1 MIRPVLAIA
10 SLTLAAPAAAG
21 TWRATAELAGEV
33 DSNVTR
39 AEQGGQGA
47 PEGAALLRGGGEVA
61 GAGASRW
68 GRWALR
74 GGADLRAVGDRSIAG
89 EDLAALSGELRGDR
103 AVGERPVRVGVRA
116 GAYDV
121 VGLDGDA
128 ARAFRWMFG
137 EASLVLEDGT
147 RRAALSL
154 GVRDFSYKPEPRLDW
169 RGPTMALALSSE
181 AWRGGDVDAPTTL
194 EVFAQAGL
202 EVRGY
207 DARSFADACPPGQP
221 PTSECLS
228 TVGEERHDLHHRV
241 VAGVTYT
248 GERVYAAD
256 YELTVNHSSSHR
268 ESWVRHRVTVAATS
282 GLPFGLLGTLR
293 ASVQVD
299 QYLDP
304 LAIPDDTR
312 PQSVTSID
320 DDNRSSVSV
329 LLARRLGA
337 HWTAEARWAFWT
349 DALADDDLE
358 FRRHLVS
365 LGVTWTSG

>member
-1 MIRPVLAIA
+1 MIRAALALL
-10 SLTLAAPAAAG
+10 SLGVAAPAAAG

-39 AEQGGQGA
+39 AEQGGEGA
-47 PEGAALLRGGGEVA
+47 PVGAALVRGGGEIA
-61 GAGASRW
+61 GAGATGW
-68 GRWALR
+68 GRWSLR
-74 GGADLRAVGDRSIAG
+74 GGADLRVVGDGAIVG
-89 EDLAALSGELRGDR
+89 EDLAALTGELRGDR
-103 AVGERPVRVGVRA
+103 AVGDRPVRLGVRA

-128 ARAFRWMFG
+128 ARAFRWMFA
-137 EASLVLEDGT
+137 ETSLVLADGT
-147 RRAALSL
+147 RRAALSI
-154 GVRDFSYKPEPRLDW
+154 GVRDFTYKPEPRLDW
-169 RGPTMALALSSE
+169 RGPTLALALSSE
-181 AWRGGDVDAPTTL
+181 AWRGGDADAPTTL
-194 EVFAQAGL
+194 EVFAHAGL

-207 DARSFADACPPGQP
+207 DALSFADACPPGSP
-221 PTSECLS
+221 PSRACLG
-228 TVGEERHDLHHRV
+228 TVGEERSDLHHRV
-241 VAGVTYT
+241 VAGATYT
-248 GERVYAAD
+248 GDRVYAAD
-256 YELTVNHSSSHR
+256 YELTVNDSASHR
-268 ESWVRHRVTVAATS
+268 QSWVRHRVTVSATT
-282 GLPFGLLGTLR
+282 GLPLGLLATAR

-337 HWTAEARWAFWT
+337 RWTAEARWAFWT
-349 DALADDDLE
+349 DALADDDLA